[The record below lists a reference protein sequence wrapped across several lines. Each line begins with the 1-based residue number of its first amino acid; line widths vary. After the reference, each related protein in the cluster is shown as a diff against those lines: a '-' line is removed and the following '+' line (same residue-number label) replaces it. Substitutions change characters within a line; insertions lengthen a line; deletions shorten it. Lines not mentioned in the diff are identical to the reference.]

1 MQRLDLNLASNP
13 FRNNTL
19 LWIGYGSAVVLLV
32 LFSVWNVN
40 TFVDYRARLL
50 ELRDTVGTFQT
61 QRLDLEHRGRRA
73 LDGIRGFD
81 VESLEIKT
89 NKANEVIAWKAFS
102 WTRLFNTLERVLPYQ
117 VRMNSVR
124 PIFNPTGGRQNDS
137 DIQAGAMPVAIEGTA
152 RSFDDLAEL
161 QRAFL
166 ADAQIGRVEPERV
179 DKTESGEFVFQ
190 LRFMYVPVKD
200 DHEATEPP
208 ADEETGADVVAEVAS
223 EEPDPTGEGEPAAED
238 ASLPPGGDEAAEAGQ
253 EPAAH
258 AEAAPVEVT
267 DPGPPGQKE
276 ISRDAV
282 GTPASKAKRESG
294 PRSRLDQRR
303 RRPAA
308 RDEEKKVEEK
318 NKEEDP
324 P

>member
-19 LWIGYGSAVVLLV
+19 LWVGYGSAVSVLVV
-32 LFSVWNVN
+32 LSIWNVN

-61 QRLDLEHRGRRA
+61 QRLELETRGRRA

-81 VESLEIKT
+81 IESLEIKT
-89 NKANEVIAWKAFS
+89 DKANEVIAWKAFS

-124 PIFNPTGGRQNDS
+124 PIFNPTGGRQDQS
-137 DIQAGAMPVAIEGTA
+137 EIQAGAMPVAIEGTA

-161 QRAFL
+161 QRAFH

-190 LRFMYVPVKD
+190 LRFMYAPVEGVED
-200 DHEATEPP
+200 
-208 ADEETGADVVAEVAS
+208 ADEGAAEVVS
-223 EEPDPTGEGEPAAED
+223 EEP
-238 ASLPPGGDEAAEAGQ
+238 EAAADGEALADDVALSPDGG
-253 EPAAH
+253 ETAGAGEDPAAH
-258 AEAAPVEVT
+258 AEAAPSELI
-267 DPGPPGQKE
+267 DPGAPSQKE
-276 ISRDAV
+276 ISREAV
-282 GTPASKAKRESG
+282 GDPAAKAKRESRAR
-294 PRSRLDQRR
+294 PKPDERR
-303 RRPAA
+303 RRPGA
-308 RDEEKKVEEK
+308 RVKKEEEKDQ
-318 NKEEDP
+318 EEDQP
-324 P
+324 